1 MLFPFLLF
9 KKSDKQILKT
19 YPPVSLLPVCGKI
32 FEKLIFNK
40 IFKIFIE
47 NNLISPNQSG
57 FKSGDSC
64 VNQLLCITPD
74 IIKSFGCGYKVRG
87 VFLNIWKVFDK
98 VSHDGVIFKTEADSG
113 DGAVRPSYFLQSLNF
128 FCSYFEELKLSYSK
142 LNWLIIMHN

>member
-1 MLFPFLLF
+1 MIRLVLECKNFVIPQPVSLWRLFLIDIWRWVRSQKTGKKTMLFPFLLF

-87 VFLNIWKVFDK
+87 VFLNI
-98 VSHDGVIFKTEADSG
+98 
-113 DGAVRPSYFLQSLNF
+113 
-128 FCSYFEELKLSYSK
+128 
-142 LNWLIIMHN
+142 